1 MGSAQSRQLYRQDR
15 TGLPKNRKSRSS
27 REDGSHGKRTAKT
40 APAGHDARAGK
51 HARCGWRCCCR
62 SACRRREKWH
72 RGFCQSGDARWAD
85 QDRRAHRRRGQ
96 IAEAHCGHRHGD
108 SPDLRRHRAI
118 LRTRKTDRPQSRS
131 GRESRAAQTPRSRIQ
146 RHDRRRFR
154 RPRRSPRPRRFPRR
168 RRRNRR
174 ALEVNIFFVRTQ
186 HAAPPHSKTSPM
198 ELIDSHAHIDF
209 PQFAEDRDA
218 MLARARAAGVSTLL
232 AIGTGPGPEK
242 LDSALPFAEQHDWIY
257 ATVGIHPHEAKEV
270 TPQRLEELTRLAQH
284 PKVIAWGEIGLDY
297 YYDHSPR
304 EAQARVFRDQIA
316 LARRAKKPI
325 IIHCRDAWTDCLNII
340 EEHWRPTG
348 LGGILHCFTST
359 LEDARRGIE
368 MGFLISFAGN
378 STYPKTQNLRD
389 VAKALPLENILIETD
404 APYLAP
410 QPYRG
415 KRNEPAYVAEVART
429 LATVRDLTP
438 DEVAATTTGNFRRF
452 FGLAR
457 PASLAASGLKADE

>member
-1 MGSAQSRQLYRQDR
+1 
-15 TGLPKNRKSRSS
+15 
-27 REDGSHGKRTAKT
+27 
-40 APAGHDARAGK
+40 
-51 HARCGWRCCCR
+51 
-62 SACRRREKWH
+62 
-72 RGFCQSGDARWAD
+72 
-85 QDRRAHRRRGQ
+85 
-96 IAEAHCGHRHGD
+96 
-108 SPDLRRHRAI
+108 
-118 LRTRKTDRPQSRS
+118 
-131 GRESRAAQTPRSRIQ
+131 
-146 RHDRRRFR
+146 
-154 RPRRSPRPRRFPRR
+154 
-168 RRRNRR
+168 
-174 ALEVNIFFVRTQ
+174 
-186 HAAPPHSKTSPM
+186 M

-218 MLARARAAGVSTLL
+218 VLERARVAGVTTLL

-270 TPQRLEELTRLAQH
+270 RPQHLEELARLAQH
-284 PKVIAWGEIGLDY
+284 PKVIAWGEVGLDY

-304 EAQARVFRDQIA
+304 EAQTRVFRDQMG

-325 IIHCRDAWTDCLNII
+325 IIHCRDAWTDCLNML

-359 LEDARRGIE
+359 LEDARRGID

-389 VAKALPLENILIETD
+389 VAKALPLKNILIETD

-429 LATVRDLTP
+429 LATVRDLTT
-438 DEVAATTTGNFRRF
+438 EEIAAATTENFRRF